1 MKDIYIVWNKD
12 NEIGIPIIDEQHR
25 VAVGTINSLFY
36 FMQMKRGVAAL
47 RPTLS
52 VLEQY
57 TKIHFETEEELMKLH
72 GFRDLDA
79 HLLLHRD
86 LQSQTHEVLHEALAN
101 SDATIVLNFLKDWWL
116 DHINKQDRK
125 FAEHLRHTGAL

>member
-47 RPTLS
+47 RPTLN

-101 SDATIVLNFLKDWWL
+101 NDPTIVLNFLKDWWL

-125 FAEHLRHTGAL
+125 FAEHLRHAGAL

>member
-25 VAVGTINSLFY
+25 VAVGTINPLFC
-36 FMQMKRGVAAL
+36 FMQMKRGVA
-47 RPTLS
+47 
-52 VLEQY
+52 
-57 TKIHFETEEELMKLH
+57 
-72 GFRDLDA
+72 
-79 HLLLHRD
+79 
-86 LQSQTHEVLHEALAN
+86 N
-101 SDATIVLNFLKDWWL
+101 NDATIVLNFLKDWRL

>member
-52 VLEQY
+52 VL
-57 TKIHFETEEELMKLH
+57 
-72 GFRDLDA
+72 
-79 HLLLHRD
+79 
-86 LQSQTHEVLHEALAN
+86 
-101 SDATIVLNFLKDWWL
+101 
-116 DHINKQDRK
+116 
-125 FAEHLRHTGAL
+125 